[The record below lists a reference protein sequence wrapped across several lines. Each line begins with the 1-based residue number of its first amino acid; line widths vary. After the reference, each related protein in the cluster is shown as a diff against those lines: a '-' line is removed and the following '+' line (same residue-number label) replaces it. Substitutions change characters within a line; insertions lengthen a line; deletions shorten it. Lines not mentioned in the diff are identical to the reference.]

1 MVRRR
6 KLIIRIFTILGV
18 AGLLFASTVPFGAT
32 VSADAG
38 TLGQDV
44 SALQNG
50 GVVGVLAQVNDAGQI
65 TTATAGTAQLGTSQP
80 VPQNARFRTGSV
92 TKTFVS
98 ATLLQLVG
106 EGQLS
111 LDDTVERWLPGVV
124 TGNGNNGANITVRQL
139 LNNTSG
145 LFDYANDDG
154 FFATLATPTAFY
166 ANQYR
171 HYSTQDLIAIALT
184 HQPYFA
190 PGAGWAYS
198 NTNYVVAGEIIKTVT
213 GNTWEVE
220 VTNRIIAPLGLT
232 DTTAPGDNPII
243 PGSHAKGYH
252 IFTINPSNRVY
263 SDTTEHNMTWAGAG
277 GALITTAND
286 ENKFFAALLSGQ
298 VLAPAQLAEMKTVVP
313 ISNKVGYGLGIVRQE
328 LSCSNTPIWWHNGG
342 TVGYA
347 TWAGT
352 TDDGSRSLTLS
363 LSTTTFSDDTYTNV
377 TNHHTDTLIR
387 HVFCGSQSTDTDQ
400 FRALE

>member
-1 MVRRR
+1 MARQR
-6 KLIIRIFTILGV
+6 LIPKIFAIITSGF
-18 AGLLFASTVPFGAT
+18 LLVPLSVTAAFADPAT
-32 VSADAG
+32 LS
-38 TLGQDV
+38 QDV
-44 SALQNG
+44 DVLQNG
-50 GVVGVLAQVNDAGQI
+50 GVVGVLAQVNDGGQV

-106 EGQLS
+106 EGKLS
-111 LDDTVERWLPGVV
+111 LNDTVERWLPGAI

-154 FFATLATPTAFY
+154 FFATLDTPAAFY
-166 ANQYR
+166 ANRYH
-171 HYSTQDLIAIALT
+171 HYSPQDLITIALS

-198 NTNYVVAGEIIKTVT
+198 NTNYIVAGEIIKAVT
-213 GNTWEVE
+213 GNTWDVE
-220 VTNRIIAPLGLT
+220 VTNRIITPLGLT
-232 DTTAPGDNPII
+232 DTVAPGDTPTIA
-243 PGSHAKGYH
+243 GSHAQGYH
-252 IFTINPSNRVY
+252 IFTSNPSDRVY

-277 GALITTAND
+277 GALITTASD
-286 ENKFFAALLSGQ
+286 ENKFFTALLSGQ

-313 ISNKVGYGLGIVRQE
+313 ISNGVGYGLGIVRQE
-328 LSCSNTPIWWHNGG
+328 LSCSDTPIWWHNGG

-352 TDDGSRSLTLS
+352 TEDGSRSLTLS
-363 LSTTTFSDDTYTNV
+363 LSTTTFTDNTYTNA

-387 HVFCGSQSTDTDQ
+387 HVFCGSHNTGTDKFQ
-400 FRALE
+400 ALE